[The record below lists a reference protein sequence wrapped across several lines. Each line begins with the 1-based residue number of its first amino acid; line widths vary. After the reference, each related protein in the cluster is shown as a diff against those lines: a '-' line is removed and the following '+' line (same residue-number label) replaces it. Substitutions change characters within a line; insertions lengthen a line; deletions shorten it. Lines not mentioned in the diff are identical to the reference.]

1 MQDRGRCLANK
12 MALVFITILVLELV
26 LIGDQV
32 EPLKAIKKK
41 ILKKK
46 LKKLLPLLALAK
58 LKMPLKKKKIIL
70 IPVSS
75 RASLNDAQHPPPPHP
90 VLGLYRWMGWSDPE
104 GSDQTTNKR
113 TNLTLCLNSPH
124 SPPSITQFP
133 FPMKEKP

>member
-1 MQDRGRCLANK
+1 MGVKMQDRSRYIANK

-70 IPVSS
+70 IPVSV
-75 RASLNDAQHPPPPHP
+75 PPCP
-90 VLGLYRWMGWSDPE
+90 LLAIDS
-104 GSDQTTNKR
+104 SSSSS
-113 TNLTLCLNSPH
+113 SPH
-124 SPPSITQFP
+124 HFINNTTDLIVAS
-133 FPMKEKP
+133 